1 MALKSFH
8 GEDTIAHSPPAGQ
21 SGVPSHIN
29 TSVPPVTSQ
38 GPEICIS
45 SWYPHSLPCLESP
58 PSSPLSHPTP
68 AAADCPESP
77 LPSERSAPPVRQ
89 SIPIP
94 RADFLSPSHLCSKS
108 PSCAFSVTLSLPS
121 EQTPPPRP
129 PLYSF
134 PLLFF
139 FHSTHCQLR
148 NYIVSFI
155 GCIPSGT
162 TAS

>member
-8 GEDTIAHSPPAGQ
+8 REDTIAHSPPAGQ
-21 SGVPSHIN
+21 SCVPSHIN
-29 TSVPPVTSQ
+29 TSAPPPLTSQ

-45 SWYPHSLPCLESP
+45 PWYPHSFPCRVSP

-68 AAADCPESP
+68 AAVDCPESP
-77 LPSERSAPPVRQ
+77 LPGGLSASPVCQ

-94 RADFLSPSHLCSKS
+94 RADCLSPSHLCSKS
-108 PSCAFSVTLSLPS
+108 PSCAFSVTLSLQYKRTS
-121 EQTPPPRP
+121 PPRP

-139 FHSTHCQLR
+139 FVAF
-148 NYIVSFI
+148 IVN
-155 GCIPSGT
+155 
-162 TAS
+162 